1 MAGEVRSREPAVAG
15 TFLPGKVPVLA
26 LHAVPPPTPP
36 RRAPQP
42 SGRAPWR
49 RRWAVV
55 LLLVASGAA
64 CDDRPEVRSGYELDD
79 FGAVVE
85 LGRVPQRIVSLN
97 PTTTEMLFAL
107 GAGPRL
113 VGRTRWDLYPDSAR
127 LVPDL
132 GDGLRPNVEAVLAAR
147 PDLVV
152 VYASEDNRAAA
163 RAFREA
169 GVATLALK
177 VDRIAHFRRAAAL
190 LGRLTGDTARARV
203 VVDSVA
209 GTLDRVRAATAG
221 ARRVPAFWHVWDAPL
236 LTVGAGSYMTE
247 LVEIAG
253 GRNVYGHLAGV
264 SPNVSIEDLLR
275 RRPEVVLAGPAGR
288 RHILE
293 SPAWRGLA
301 AVRAGRVLEVDTA
314 LVGRP
319 SGRLGEAAVHL
330 ARLLHPEL
338 GL

>member
-15 TFLPGKVPVLA
+15 TLPPGKVPVLA
-26 LHAVPPPTPP
+26 LHRI
-36 RRAPQP
+36 RRSNA
-42 SGRAPWR
+42 RASSR
-49 RRWAVV
+49 LRGVAA
-55 LLLVASGAA
+55 LLLVSVVA
-64 CDDRPEVRSGYELDD
+64 CDERAAPRAGYELDD

-85 LGRVPQRIVSLN
+85 LGRVPRRIVSLN
-97 PTTTEMLFAL
+97 PTTTEILFAP

-132 GDGLRPNVEAVLAAR
+132 GDGLRPNVEAVLAVR

-169 GVATLALK
+169 GIATLALK
-177 VDRIAHFRRAAAL
+177 VDRVAHFRRAATL
-190 LGRLTGDTARARV
+190 LGRLTGDTARSRL
-203 VVDSVA
+203 VVDSVTR
-209 GTLDRVRAATAG
+209 TLERVRAATAG
-221 ARRVPAFWHVWDAPL
+221 APRVRAFWHVWDAPL

-247 LVEIAG
+247 LVDIAG
-253 GRNVYGHLAGV
+253 GRNVYGHLAAV
-264 SPNVSIEDLLR
+264 SPTVSIEDLLR
-275 RRPEVVLAGPAGR
+275 RKPEVVLAGPAGR

-293 SPAWRGLA
+293 STAWRGLA
-301 AVRAGRVLEVDTA
+301 AVRAGRVLEVDTT

-319 SGRLGEAAVHL
+319 SVRLGEAAVHL